1 MIEIFDRLTFHK
13 NMYTKPCYSHDVE
26 KTVNIKMEIYTI
38 ILKDN
43 SKS

>member
-26 KTVNIKMEIYTI
+26 KNCQYQNGNIYHNPKR
-38 ILKDN
+38 
-43 SKS
+43 